1 MVAAAGDSGRD
12 PGQWTWRR
20 WHQAAPRAA
29 SFAVE
34 YRPGRGLSQG
44 GPRTTELVLTEGGQG
59 LWPVPPGRRVH
70 AGARPAPTGASR
82 RAGSCPLLR
91 AGRRRGSR
99 RALAFQKIP
108 WEGPGPEVKVG
119 HQEQAA
125 EEGAADI
132 SGAWGSEPHPY
143 ARGAELELPPS
154 PSGGGQTSS
163 STPPSPAPLLPA
175 TPSSLGPRVPDG
187 AAGRAPPS
195 QGCPPSRPG
204 PPLVPLPLP
213 STPRPVF
220 PSLAQGGGKIFPI
233 QKHQPPASFRAIK
246 GALGGEQER
255 DLCFSRSRPRSPLPP

>member
-12 PGQWTWRR
+12 PGQWTWRH

-34 YRPGRGLSQG
+34 YGPGRGLSQG

-59 LWPVPPGRRVH
+59 LWPEPPEGECTQALGPPRRGLPGAQGPALYSGLGDDEVLAGPWPSRKFPGKAQAQRSRWGTRNRQLRRGQRTFLGPGAPNPIPTPGARSWSCRRSLR
-70 AGARPAPTGASR
+70 AGAKPAPRPRPALLRSSPPPPARSDPASR
-82 RAGSCPLLR
+82 R
-91 AGRRRGSR
+91 
-99 RALAFQKIP
+99 
-108 WEGPGPEVKVG
+108 
-119 HQEQAA
+119 
-125 EEGAADI
+125 
-132 SGAWGSEPHPY
+132 
-143 ARGAELELPPS
+143 
-154 PSGGGQTSS
+154 GGGQGS
-163 STPPSPAPLLPA
+163 ALPK
-175 TPSSLGPRVPDG
+175 VP
-187 AAGRAPPS
+187 
-195 QGCPPSRPG
+195 PPSRPG

-213 STPRPVF
+213 STPRPGF